1 MIVKERKKPIRLLLA
16 EALLRR
22 LPKNHPKYTLIER
35 DYLKRNAGYN
45 GEKANDFP
53 LKFIS
58 EKDYYI
64 LHDLCLPYKDVYF
77 QIDTLLLSTY
87 LFLILETKNITGS
100 LFFDKNND
108 QLIRTYK
115 GVEQGL
121 SDPHTQARRQIFQ
134 LNTLLGKY
142 FAINT
147 PMDYLVVISYSSTIL
162 KGHNLKKVCYA
173 NNIPER
179 IERLEKQFITET
191 ISKKEIRKIY
201 KLLLNKHV
209 SQFFDIEK
217 LFEIDKREILSG
229 VQCPKC
235 LQIPMNY
242 HKGSWICTFCNK
254 LSKHAHLAALIDYY
268 LLIDRK
274 IGNYDFRNYLGI
286 PTSNVSQKILHT
298 LELPF
303 TGSTCKRLYHL
314 QPLFD
319 IYRKE

>member
-1 MIVKERKKPIRLLLA
+1 MIVKERKKPIRLLLV

-22 LPKNHPKYTLIER
+22 LPKEHPKYSLIER
-35 DYLKRNAGYN
+35 EFLKRNAGYN

-53 LKFIS
+53 LKLIS
-58 EKDYYI
+58 DKDYFI
-64 LHDLCLPYKDVYF
+64 LHDLCLPYKDVFF
-77 QIDTLLLSTY
+77 QIDTLLLSTHF
-87 LFLILETKNITGS
+87 FLILETKNITGS

-134 LNTLLGKY
+134 LKTLLSKY
-142 FAINT
+142 FALNI
-147 PMDYLVVISYSSTIL
+147 PLDYLVVISYSSTIL
-162 KGHNLKKVCYA
+162 KGQNLKKVCYA

-179 IERLEKQFITET
+179 IEKLEKQFMSES

-201 KLLLNKHV
+201 KLLLNKHTT
-209 SQFFDIEK
+209 QFFDIEK
-217 LFEIDKREILSG
+217 LFEIDKREILLG

-235 LQIPMNY
+235 LQLKMKY
-242 HKGSWICTFCNK
+242 HRGSWQCRFCNN

-268 LLIDRK
+268 LLLDRT
-274 IGNYDFRNYLGI
+274 IGNYHFKNYLGL
-286 PTSNVSQKILHT
+286 PTSNISQKMLRT
-298 LELPF
+298 LDLTY
-303 TGSTCKRLYHL
+303 TGSTCKRFYHL

-319 IYRKE
+319 KYKKE